1 MVRLNYLA
9 TLLSLP
15 LAAIALSKTPLT
27 LQELR
32 KQVKGGAQRLNER
45 QTETA
50 AASKYPA
57 YNISV
62 PIDHFHNDSF
72 YEPHSDGFYNM
83 RYWFDAQNYKPGG
96 PVIVLCAG
104 ETSGVGRLPF
114 LEKGI
119 VAQLTQATNGIGVI
133 LEHRYYGE
141 SWPVKDLS
149 TPNMRFLTTDQA
161 LADTAYF
168 AQHVKFEGLEHLDLT
183 SATTAYIAYG
193 GSYAGAFVAFLRK
206 LYPETYWGAISS
218 SGVTEAIWDY
228 WKYFEAA
235 AKFAPA
241 GCAET
246 TQKMTNVVDNILLAK
261 MKDTKLVG
269 QIKQVFGLPNVT
281 ADADFASA
289 INQGIYSLQSYNWD
303 PKESEDTFFVY
314 CANVTSD
321 SVLYPA
327 TEPLRERVVELIEAG
342 GWGNE
347 SETLTNRMLNYIGYV
362 RGETVATCENEDQD
376 QCFATANGAVGGE
389 DFTAFDLA
397 QQWRSWPWQYCTQWG
412 YIQTGNTPE
421 GVLPVISRTIDLEY
435 ASAICKRAFNLT
447 EPANVD
453 AINKHGGFGI
463 SYPRLAIIDG
473 EWDPWRAATPHAL
486 GLEERVDTLDE
497 PFKLIAKAVHHWD
510 ENGRFPNETTANLP
524 PSAVAE
530 VQKAEAQFVRK
541 WMQEWK
547 LEQARRSIASL
558 P

>member
-1 MVRLNYLA
+1 MVRANYLA
-9 TLLSLP
+9 SLLSLP
-15 LAAIALSKTPLT
+15 LAALALSKTPLT

-32 KQVKGGAQRLNER
+32 KQIRPVNGAQINQREA
-45 QTETA
+45 EVA
-50 AASKYPA
+50 AKYPA
-57 YNISV
+57 YNLSV

-83 RYWFDAQNYKPGG
+83 RYWFDAQYHKPGG
-96 PVIVLCAG
+96 PVIMLCAG

-119 VAQLTQATNGIGVI
+119 VAQLAQATNGIGVI

-141 SWPVKDLS
+141 SWPVPDLS

-161 LADTAYF
+161 MADTAYF

-206 LYPETYWGAISS
+206 LYPETFWGAISS

-235 AKFAPA
+235 AVYAPT
-241 GCAET
+241 GCADT
-246 TQKMTNVVDNILLAK
+246 TQKLTNVVDNILLGK
-261 MKDTKLVG
+261 KGTKYVA
-269 QIKQVFGLPNVT
+269 QVKEAFGLPNVT
-281 ADADFASA
+281 LDADFASA
-289 INQGIYSLQSYNWD
+289 ISNGIYALQSYNWD
-303 PKESEDTFFVY
+303 PEESSDEFFRY

-321 SVLYPA
+321 KVLYPS

-347 SETLTNRMLNYIGYV
+347 TETLTNRMLNYVGYV
-362 RGETVATCENEDQD
+362 RDDAVASCTDEDQD
-376 QCFATANGAVGGE
+376 QCFGTASGE
-389 DFTAFDLA
+389 GLGDNFAAFDLS
-397 QQWRSWPWQYCTQWG
+397 QTWRSWPYQYCTQWG
-412 YIQTGNTPE
+412 YIQTGDTPE
-421 GVLPVISRTIDLEY
+421 GVLPLISRTMNLEY
-435 ASAICKRAFNLT
+435 GSSICKEAFNLSK
-447 EPANVD
+447 PADVD

-486 GLEERVDTLDE
+486 GLEERADTLDE
-497 PFKLIAKAVHHWD
+497 PFKLIAGGVHHWD
-510 ENGRFPNETTANLP
+510 ENGRFPNETTAELP
-524 PSAVAE
+524 PTAVAE
-530 VQKAEAQFVRK
+530 VQKAEAHFVKK

-547 LEQARRSIASL
+547 LEQAKRRIAASMS
-558 P
+558 

>member
-1 MVRLNYLA
+1 MVRVNYLA

-15 LAAIALSKTPLT
+15 LAAVALSKTPLT

-32 KQVKGGAQRLNER
+32 KQIRPQGAQTLSER
-45 QTETA
+45 QTETTA
-50 AASKYPA
+50 KYPA
-57 YNISV
+57 FNISV
-62 PIDHFHNDSF
+62 PIDHFHNDTI

-141 SWPVKDLS
+141 SWPVKDLN

-168 AQHVKFEGLEHLDLT
+168 AQHVKFPGLEHLDLT

-235 AKFAPA
+235 AVFAPT

-246 TQKMTNVVDNILLAK
+246 TQKLTNVVDNILLAK
-261 MKDTKLVG
+261 KKDTKLVS
-269 QIKQVFGLPNVT
+269 QVKQAFGLPNVT
-281 ADADFASA
+281 ADADFASS
-289 INQGIYSLQSYNWD
+289 INSGIYSLQGYNWD
-303 PKESEDTFFVY
+303 PEAGSTEFFVY

-327 TEPLRERVVELIEAG
+327 TEPLRERVGELIEAG

-347 SETLTNRMLNYIGYV
+347 SKTLTNRMLNYIGYV
-362 RGETVATCENEDQD
+362 RGETVATCDNEDQD
-376 QCFATANGAVGGE
+376 QCFGTANSAAGGE
-389 DFTAFDLA
+389 DFAATDIS
-397 QQWRSWPWQYCTQWG
+397 QTWRSWPYQYCTQWG
-412 YIQTGNTPE
+412 YIQTGDTPKY
-421 GVLPVISRTIDLEY
+421 G
-435 ASAICKRAFNLT
+435 SAICKTAFNLT
-447 EPANVD
+447 KPADID

-463 SYPRLAIIDG
+463 SYPRLAIVDG

-486 GLEERVDTLDE
+486 GLADRVDTLDE

-510 ENGRFPNETTANLP
+510 ENGLFPNETTAELP
-524 PSAVAE
+524 PTAVVE
-530 VQKAEAQFVRK
+530 VQKAEAHFVQK

-558 P
+558 S